1 MVFSSGI
8 MLPPIGANV
17 IFCCNYFDVLL
28 RRIARINKQFVWRVY
43 LFIYLFIIHE
53 TDAQWAKNVNKRYK
67 IKQYINHRFI
77 TSKES

>member
-1 MVFSSGI
+1 M
-8 MLPPIGANV
+8 GAFTAVRNGR
-17 IFCCNYFDVLL
+17 DVLAL
-28 RRIARINKQFVWRVY
+28 SHLAMLQFTAAQFIY

-77 TSKES
+77 GSCRAN